1 MPDAPFPPVPPP
13 PPFPAGPVAGPDT
26 SPEALGLADTEPV
39 ALYREAVRG
48 ATGGEPVYEFALT
61 PLDRTGV
68 PTWTTAQWQ
77 PDGFFCSGN
86 GYGATFDAAR
96 IGAWGEL
103 TEEVA
108 AHRALPRM
116 TRRRASYADLVREG
130 ASAVDP
136 LALRL
141 PVGTDYTPDQ
151 ERVWVHAT
159 RHAPGTDRDG
169 ETVWLPIE
177 EAASCFSDLP
187 DELADYRPLYT
198 PITNGM
204 GAGDT
209 RERAVAHGL
218 MELWQRDGN
227 SARYRAMDRG
237 VVVDVALED
246 VADEAVRQLLAGYDA
261 AGIDVQVKLADTA
274 LGLTNVYVVG
284 RERDAAAAG
293 HPIMLTGC
301 GEASHP
307 DRDVALAKA
316 AYEFAS
322 SRVRKRFSHGPWADV
337 ARVAPAAY
345 VERMKAQPPPVEED
359 RSLDSLRAWLDKG
372 PDAMQAMIA
381 DSVFRETRRV
391 PFSDLPTTDVRLE
404 TPADVLATVTDRM
417 ADEGL
422 DVYVVDYTADGLPSG
437 TAHAVKVVVPGLEVE
452 TMTYDRVGLR
462 NVRRM
467 VEDGPPPGAPGPL
480 AGFGE
485 SPEGARPVPLTD
497 ADRQAAG
504 PVWFHPGRA
513 AAVVGPLYALYREPW
528 RHVLAALGATEAAGD
543 GASAPAGGPPPAAD
557 DR

>member
-1 MPDAPFPPVPPP
+1 MNAAP
-13 PPFPAGPVAGPDT
+13 AT
-26 SPEALGLADTEPV
+26 SPEALGLQDPEPV
-39 ALYREAVRG
+39 RLYREAVRG
-48 ATGGEPVYEFALT
+48 ATGGAEVSEFALT

-86 GYGATFDAAR
+86 GYGASFDAAR

-103 TEEVA
+103 AEEVA

-116 TRRRASYADLVREG
+116 ARHQASWAALARG
-130 ASAVDP
+130 GTPAVDP
-136 LALRL
+136 LSLRL
-141 PVGTDYTPDQ
+141 PVETDYTADR
-151 ERVWVHAT
+151 ELVWVEAT
-159 RHAPGTDRDG
+159 RWAPGTDRDG
-169 ETVWLPIE
+169 ETVWVPIE

-187 DELADYRPLYT
+187 DDLAGYVPLYT

-204 GAGDT
+204 GGGDT

-227 SARYRAMDRG
+227 SVRYRAMDRG
-237 VVVDVALED
+237 VVVDVPPSE
-246 VADEAVRQLLAGYDA
+246 VADDAVRALLAGYDA

-274 LGLTNVYVVG
+274 LGLANVYVVG
-284 RERDAAAAG
+284 RERDPSAAG

-337 ARVAPAAY
+337 ARVAPPAY
-345 VERMKAQPPPVEED
+345 VERMRAQPPPVEED
-359 RSLDSLRAWLDKG
+359 RSLDSLRAWLAKG

-381 DSVFRETRRV
+381 GSVFRETRRV
-391 PFSDLPTTDVRLE
+391 PFAELPALSAPLAS
-404 TPADVLATVTDRM
+404 PADVLAEVTGRM
-417 ADEGL
+417 AEAGL
-422 DVYVVDYTADGLPSG
+422 DVFVVDYTADGLPPD

-452 TMTYDRVGLR
+452 TMTYDRVGVR
-462 NVRRM
+462 NVRRL
-467 VEDGPPPGAPGPL
+467 VEDGPPPGAAAPL
-480 AGFGE
+480 AGFG
-485 SPEGARPVPLTD
+485 PPPGGAAPVPQTE
-497 ADRQAAG
+497 ADREAHG
-504 PVWFHPGRA
+504 DLWFHPARA

-528 RHVLAALGATEAAGD
+528 RHVLAALD
-543 GASAPAGGPPPAAD
+543 AGGAD
-557 DR
+557 